1 MLCRPHGSA
10 NSEIVMSHSFRFT
23 QRLATCGLMISAL
36 LFVGCKS
43 LPRPGTHAP
52 RKGDEMVVAGQFFH
66 TGTPVVLWMDPGG
79 YDAYRVERRFS
90 DFDESNWETSKVAV
104 QALTTPN
111 RYGLRKG
118 GLTDEEI
125 ERVRGG
131 GWDLPLLQDKVDQ
144 FVLHFDVSGTS
155 RQCFKV
161 LHDLR
166 CLSVHFLLDLDGT
179 IYQTLDLKERAWHAT
194 TSNTRSIGI
203 EIANIGAYPPAEKG
217 PLTEWY
223 QRDSNGAVRLVIP
236 ASLGES
242 GIRTP
247 DFVPKPARPELVVGA
262 IQGREL
268 AQYDFTPQQYEALTK
283 LTATLCKVFPKLKCD
298 YPRDAGGKLIPQKLP
313 EDELERYRGI
323 IGHYHIQSNKVD
335 PGPALQ
341 WDKVIGGA
349 RRLLTRETPAVQE
362 KAATRLMRMG
372 R

>member
-1 MLCRPHGSA
+1 MNWNVLSLRRACVSVVTFA
-10 NSEIVMSHSFRFT
+10 SLWLT
-23 QRLATCGLMISAL
+23 
-36 LFVGCKS
+36 GCQS

-66 TGTPVVLWMDPGG
+66 TGTSVVLWMDPGG

-90 DFDESNWETSKVAV
+90 DFNESSWETSKVAV
-104 QALTTPN
+104 PALTSPN
-111 RYGLRKG
+111 RYGLRNA
-118 GLTDEEI
+118 GLTREEI

-166 CLSVHFLLDLDGT
+166 CLSVHFMLDLDGT

-203 EIANIGAYPPAEKG
+203 EIANIGAYPTAEKG
-217 PLTEWY
+217 PMTEWY
-223 QRDSNGAVRLVIP
+223 QRDSNGVVRVVIP
-236 ASLGES
+236 AQLGES

-247 DFVPKPARPELVVGA
+247 NFVPRPARPEPVVGT
-262 IQGREL
+262 IQGKEL
-268 AQYDFTPQQYEALTK
+268 AQYDFTPEQYAALAK
-283 LTATLCKVFPKLKCD
+283 LTAALCKVFPKLECD
-298 YPRDAGGKLIPQKLP
+298 YPRDAEGKLIPQKLP
-313 EDELERYRGI
+313 DDELERFQGI
-323 IGHYHIQSNKVD
+323 LGHYHIQTNKVD

-341 WDKVIGGA
+341 WDKLVGGA
-349 RRLLTRETPAVQE
+349 RQLLERETAACLE
-362 KAATRLMRMG
+362 KPATRLMRKG

>member
-1 MLCRPHGSA
+1 M
-10 NSEIVMSHSFRFT
+10 NSDSLRRRACAVFCGFVSLW
-23 QRLATCGLMISAL
+23 LA
-36 LFVGCKS
+36 GCQS

-52 RKGDEMVVAGQFFH
+52 RRGDEIVVAGQFFH
-66 TGTPVVLWMDPGG
+66 AGTPVVLWMDPGG

-90 DFDESNWETSKVAV
+90 DFDASNWETSKVAV
-104 QALTTPN
+104 PALTTPN
-111 RYGLRKG
+111 RYGLRKQV
-118 GLTDEEI
+118 LTDEEVN
-125 ERVRGG
+125 RVRGG

-203 EIANIGAYPPAEKG
+203 EIANIGAYASADKG
-217 PLTEWY
+217 PLAEWY
-223 QRDSNGAVRLVIP
+223 QPDSNGLVRIVIP
-236 ASLGES
+236 ARLGES
-242 GIRTP
+242 GIRTTNY
-247 DFVPKPARPELVVGA
+247 VPRPARPDPVLGTV
-262 IQGREL
+262 QGREL
-268 AQYDFTPQQYEALTK
+268 AQYDFTPEQYAALIK
-283 LTATLCKVFPKLKCD
+283 LTAALCKVFPKLKCD
-298 YPRDAGGKLIPQKLP
+298 YPRDAEGRLVSQKLSD
-313 EDELERYRGI
+313 EELERFQGI

-341 WDKVIGGA
+341 WDKLVEDA
-349 RRLLTRETPAVQE
+349 RNLLNRETPVILE
-362 KAATRLMRMG
+362 KGATRMMRTG

>member
-1 MLCRPHGSA
+1 M
-10 NSEIVMSHSFRFT
+10 NWNVHSLR
-23 QRLATCGLMISAL
+23 RACIAVLSIASLWLA
-36 LFVGCKS
+36 GCQS
-43 LPRPGTHAP
+43 LPHPGTHAP

-90 DFDESNWETSKVAV
+90 DFDESNWETSKVV
-104 QALTTPN
+104 VPALTTPN

-118 GLTDEEI
+118 GLTGQET

-166 CLSVHFLLDLDGT
+166 CLSVHFMLDLDGT

-194 TSNTRSIGI
+194 TSNTRSVGI
-203 EIANIGAYPPAEKG
+203 EIANIGSYPLTEKG

-223 QRDSNGAVRLVIP
+223 QRDSNGVVRVVIP
-236 ASLGES
+236 AELGES

-247 DFVPKPARPELVVGA
+247 NFVPRPAQPDPVVGT
-262 IQGREL
+262 IQGKEL
-268 AQYDFTPQQYEALTK
+268 AQYDFTPEQYAALTK
-283 LTATLCKVFPKLKCD
+283 LTAALCKVFPKLKCD
-298 YPRDAGGKLIPQKLP
+298 YPRDAEGKLIPQKLP
-313 EDELERYRGI
+313 DDELEHFQGI
-323 IGHYHIQSNKVD
+323 LGHYHIQLNKVD

-341 WDKVIGGA
+341 WDKVVGSA
-349 RRLLTRETPAVQE
+349 RKLLVRETPAVQE
-362 KAATRLMRMG
+362 KAATRSMRMG

>member
-1 MLCRPHGSA
+1 
-10 NSEIVMSHSFRFT
+10 MSHLLHFVR
-23 QRLATCGLMISAL
+23 RLATCALMVSAFL
-36 LFVGCKS
+36 VGGCQS
-43 LPRPGTHAP
+43 LPRPGAHAP

-90 DFDESNWETSKVAV
+90 DFDESSWETSKVAV
-104 QALTTPN
+104 PALTTPN
-111 RYGLRKG
+111 RYGLRQT
-118 GLTDEEI
+118 GLTDEEMG
-125 ERVRGG
+125 RVRGG

-166 CLSVHFLLDLDGT
+166 CLSVHFMLDLDGT

-194 TSNTRSIGI
+194 TSNTRSVGI
-203 EIANIGAYPPAEKG
+203 EIANIGAYSSADKG

-223 QRDSNGAVRLVIP
+223 QRDSNGVVRVVIP
-236 ASLGES
+236 ARLGES
-242 GIRTP
+242 GIRTAN
-247 DFVPKPARPELVVGA
+247 FVPRPIRPEPIAGFV
-262 IQGREL
+262 QGREL
-268 AQYDFTPQQYEALTK
+268 VQYDFTPEQYAALTK
-283 LTATLCKVFPKLKCD
+283 LTAALCKVFPKLNCD
-298 YPRDAGGKLIPQKLP
+298 YPRDAGGKLVSQKLT
-313 EDELERYRGI
+313 DVELEHYQGI
-323 IGHYHIQSNKVD
+323 LGHYHIQSNKVD

-349 RRLLTRETPAVQE
+349 RKLLMRETPAVLE
-362 KAATRLMRMG
+362 KAATRSMRAG